1 MSTMWSRICGASPVV
16 VTLETSVPL
25 LLARVGA
32 TRVVAN
38 WVAIWRESSGGL
50 AELGIAERSWQRG
63 EGGEA
68 GAPNCFQQPV
78 PSRNSMTLLLGLVIS
93 RGVSAIVGPPT
104 AAAMILIISVSNTS
118 PPSFRAMSLVS
129 DDRSIRNW

>member
-25 LLARVGA
+25 PLVRVGA

-38 WVAIWRESSGGL
+38 WRESSGGL

-104 AAAMILIISVSNTS
+104 AAAMMLII
-118 PPSFRAMSLVS
+118 
-129 DDRSIRNW
+129 